1 MSESPES
8 QSVTH
13 TDHEHAE
20 TKGVN
25 PVPMKSCSRENE
37 TCNTHTNKTCPGSVG
52 ENDTVKPQ

>member
-25 PVPMKSCSRENE
+25 PVPMTVAPEKMKHV
-37 TCNTHTNKTCPGSVG
+37 TCTPTKTAQ
-52 ENDTVKPQ
+52 DL